1 MPSSQTKADDVN
13 NRAPI
18 AGQTRTAI
26 AAVRPHVAVDGLQT
40 LILITVLVL
49 VLLGSAG
56 LHAT

>member
-1 MPSSQTKADDVN
+1 MN

-26 AAVRPHVAVDGLQT
+26 AAVRPGAPVDGLQT
-40 LILITVLVL
+40 LILITVLAL

>member
-1 MPSSQTKADDVN
+1 MN

-18 AGQTRTAI
+18 AGQTKTAI
-26 AAVRPHVAVDGLQT
+26 AAVRPHAPFDSLQT

>member
-1 MPSSQTKADDVN
+1 MN

>member
-1 MPSSQTKADDVN
+1 LASSQIKADDVN

-18 AGQTRTAI
+18 AGQTKTAI
-26 AAVRPHVAVDGLQT
+26 AALRSHASLDELQT

>member
-1 MPSSQTKADDVN
+1 LASSQTEADDVN

-26 AAVRPHVAVDGLQT
+26 AAVRPGAPVDGLQT
-40 LILITVLVL
+40 LILITVLAL